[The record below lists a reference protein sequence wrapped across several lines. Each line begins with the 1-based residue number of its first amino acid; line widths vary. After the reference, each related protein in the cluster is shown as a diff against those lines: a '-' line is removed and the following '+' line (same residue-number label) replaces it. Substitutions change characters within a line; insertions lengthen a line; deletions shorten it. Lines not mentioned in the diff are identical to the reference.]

1 MPLRSTQKQSAA
13 RRRRSAGGGSSATVK
28 RTFGDVK
35 PPLNRVVVNKRQD
48 TVCLK
53 NLSDGV
59 MVIMVSGF
67 SLLDIKINNN
77 KNIACWVRILK

>member
-35 PPLNRVVVNKRQD
+35 PPLNRVVVGKRQD

-53 NLSDGV
+53 NLPSFLYK
-59 MVIMVSGF
+59 I
-67 SLLDIKINNN
+67 SLSTFKEL
-77 KNIACWVRILK
+77 RS

>member
-1 MPLRSTQKQSAA
+1 MRAKEISPFLYFYFYSFLV
-13 RRRRSAGGGSSATVK
+13 G
-28 RTFGDVK
+28 
-35 PPLNRVVVNKRQD
+35 KRQD
-48 TVCLK
+48 TVCLT